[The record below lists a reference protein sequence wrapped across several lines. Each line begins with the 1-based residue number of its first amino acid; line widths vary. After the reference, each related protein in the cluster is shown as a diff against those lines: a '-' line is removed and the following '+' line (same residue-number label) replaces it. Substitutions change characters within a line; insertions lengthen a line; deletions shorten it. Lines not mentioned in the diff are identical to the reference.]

1 VPPSPPEPS
10 VELRPRELQPGMRAL
25 LWVAGVLVLLA
36 GVQLLFFTER
46 TATHFAWTIQPPLTA
61 AFLGSAYWA
70 AAAFEWSAAR
80 ARTWADARIAV
91 PAVFVFTV
99 LTLLATLLHL
109 DKFHLGSSFG
119 LGTQFVTWAWIAIYA
134 VVPIL
139 MTVLWVRQ
147 SRAPGTDPPRTHP
160 YPLWLRV
167 LIGVQAAL
175 LLVAGTR
182 LFLAPA
188 HASSWWPWVL
198 TPLTS
203 RAVGA
208 WAFSLGVAAAHA
220 LWEHDARRVRPAAA
234 AYLVFA
240 ALETMSV
247 LRYRDVGD
255 WTSVAGITYLAFLAS
270 SALTGVLTLWLART
284 TPEELLAAR
293 AN

>member
-1 VPPSPPEPS
+1 
-10 VELRPRELQPGMRAL
+10 MRAL

-46 TATHFAWTIQPPLTA
+46 TATYFAWTIQPPLTA

-99 LTLLATLLHL
+99 LTLIATLLHL

-139 MTVLWVRQ
+139 MVVLWLRQ
-147 SRAPGTDPPRTHP
+147 TTAPGIDPPRTHP
-160 YPLWLRV
+160 YPCGSACSSGSRPSCCSSS
-167 LIGVQAAL
+167 
-175 LLVAGTR
+175 
-182 LFLAPA
+182 APDSSSRPLTP
-188 HASSWWPWVL
+188 SSWWPWTL

-220 LWEHDARRVRPAAA
+220 LWEHDARRVRPAAM
-234 AYLVFA
+234 AYVVFA
-240 ALETMSV
+240 VLETISV

-255 WTSVAGITYLAFLAS
+255 WTLRRRHHLSRRS
-270 SALTGVLTLWLART
+270 SPAARSPVWSRCGSLART
-284 TPEELLAAR
+284 HAAR
-293 AN
+293 SDPAPGAPVTGR